1 MFSSTLTDKAI
12 IYYFK
17 ELQYCAKVMQA
28 IIVEYRENRDI
39 SAIFNAN
46 NVICYMFICFVALIN
61 KNCIG
66 VYKTV

>member
-1 MFSSTLTDKAI
+1 MKIHTSNIDTARVMSHRQNPLLTKSEWQ
-12 IYYFK
+12 

-46 NVICYMFICFVALIN
+46 
-61 KNCIG
+61 
-66 VYKTV
+66 

>member
-1 MFSSTLTDKAI
+1 MVSKLDLSDA
-12 IYYFK
+12 YRHAVVHDRDR

-46 NVICYMFICFVALIN
+46 
-61 KNCIG
+61 
-66 VYKTV
+66 